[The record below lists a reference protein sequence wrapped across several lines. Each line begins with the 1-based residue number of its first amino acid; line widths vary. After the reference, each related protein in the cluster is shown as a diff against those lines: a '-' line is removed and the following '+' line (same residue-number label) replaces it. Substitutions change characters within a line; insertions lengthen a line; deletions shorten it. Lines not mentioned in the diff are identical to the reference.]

1 MHYKCCPPQDISVNS
16 KRCYV
21 TRQHVFGY
29 MFLMHA
35 NVYSSFKYLDRIQGL
50 DLVYLQFSDRPVGGV
65 PGQISQVRAGVAS
78 GQLGNLE
85 SKK

>member
-1 MHYKCCPPQDISVNS
+1 MWHGN
-16 KRCYV
+16 
-21 TRQHVFGY
+21 TTFGY
-29 MFLMHA
+29 MFLMHGNVQKA
-35 NVYSSFKYLDRIQGL
+35 VYSSFKYLDRIQGL

-85 SKK
+85 NKKKSFLISPK